1 MTRLDSLWYQIGQ
14 EVKMSRK
21 FIFIVMFLFMV
32 GSVCALGITPGR
44 TTLDFQP
51 GLKSNVNFDIINSGD
66 TDLEFV
72 LSVQGELAEYVSVS
86 SSAVSIS
93 ASEHSKTFSYS
104 VSLPEDMEPG
114 LHTAEVFVMQV
125 PEGGEASG
133 FSVLATLAV
142 VTQLYVYVPYPGKF
156 AVSNMVV
163 YNANQGEDVT
173 FVFPV
178 VSRGEF
184 DLTSVKANVDIYNSL
199 NEKIDSFVT
208 SSLAIPS
215 GEKKE
220 IIYNWKAN
228 VPIGDYRGVATVI
241 YDEGVINLEETF
253 SVGNKELELQE
264 ISVSGFSLGQIA
276 KLEMLVENKWSE
288 PISGVHVATKIMNER
303 GDIVSTFESAA
314 YDVAALAK
322 QVFVSYWDTAGVR
335 EGNYQTEVSINYG
348 DKSSKKNLEF
358 QVKQNELIIVGLGY
372 VISAENGGGT
382 SNLVVILII
391 VIVVLVLINLL
402 WFFLLRKRL
411 VKK

>member
-1 MTRLDSLWYQIGQ
+1 MNRN
-14 EVKMSRK
+14 
-21 FIFIVMFLFMV
+21 FIFVLMFLFMA
-32 GSVCALGITPGR
+32 GSVCGLGVTPGR
-44 TTLDFQP
+44 TTLDFQS
-51 GLKSNVNFDIINSGD
+51 GLERNVEFEVINTGD
-66 TDLEFV
+66 ANLNLV

-93 ASEHSKTFSYS
+93 TAEHSKTFSYT
-104 VSLPEDMEPG
+104 VKLPADMEPG
-114 LHTAEVFVMQV
+114 LHTADVFVMQV

-156 AVSNMVV
+156 AVADMVV
-163 YNANQGEDVT
+163 YNANQGGDVT
-173 FVFPV
+173 FVFPI

-199 NEKIDSFVT
+199 SEKIDSFVT
-208 SSLAIPS
+208 SSIAVPS

-220 IIYNWKAN
+220 IVYNWKADA
-228 VPIGDYRGVATVI
+228 PIGNYRAAATVI
-241 YDEGVINLEETF
+241 YDEGTVNLEKTF
-253 SVGNKELELQE
+253 SIGSKELELEE

-276 KLEMLVENKWSE
+276 KLEMLVNNKWSE
-288 PISGVHVATKIMNER
+288 PISGAYVATKIMNER
-303 GDIVSTFESAA
+303 GDVVSGFESAS

-335 EGNYQTEVSINYG
+335 EGNYQAEVSIKYG
-348 DKSSKKNLEF
+348 DSSSTKNLEF

-372 VISAENGGGT
+372 VISGEGA
-382 SNLVVILII
+382 SSDSSSSLVMILVI

-411 VKK
+411 KR